1 MRINE
6 IQLSNTEYKTKI
18 QTELDDLEKEKVRL
32 QAEYA
37 KVANDWFW
45 ADKNSPDKTKLNTQ
59 MHDLNQQLAHVYAT
73 MHKILKQQP
82 PKAGEILKTIEQE
95 CSTILGLNKKTQKFL
110 LSGMTD
116 RGAAFSGVT
125 KTNRKPKDSDPEL
138 TAKFDDY
145 LRELNFKALRSNSI
159 FVSTDLDQA
168 DMYGDIYLIFPK
180 NNQFHYTYTKQ
191 KDIVL
196 DKDRE
201 QSLSSMS
208 EFIAN
213 YSPMAQQLDLAMHK
227 GVEILISGSY
237 IALKGAIFG
246 RWIEKLWG
254 IDYSQQP
261 G

>member
-18 QTELDDLEKEKVRL
+18 QTELDDLEKQKFKL
-32 QAEYA
+32 KAEYT

-45 ADKNSPDKTKLNTQ
+45 ADKNSQDKQKFNKQ
-59 MHDLNQQLAHVYAT
+59 MHDINQQLFQLHDT
-73 MHKILKQQP
+73 MLKVMAQQP
-82 PKAGEILKTIEQE
+82 FKAGEILKTIEQE
-95 CSTILGLNKKTQKFL
+95 CSTILALNKKTQKFL

-168 DMYGDIYLIFPK
+168 DMYGDVYLIFPK

-196 DKDRE
+196 DEHAE

-254 IDYSQQP
+254 IDYSQQQ